1 MRKEFWKQTSRGR
14 PRDSYSYRDTR
25 SLEYLGIIAFRFKFD
40 LREFLQCIMEAYDQ
54 EESEIRQLSVTC
66 RQRTKDS
73 GVFLFTVG
81 QDVIA
86 QFSLSTRVFQ
96 AEKQLE
102 SYVRSISA
110 KKPSVRKVTNPKIE
124 DLEAGMK
131 NIDLKARVLDIP
143 RPNRVYTRLGTEAHV
158 TNALIADETGTIV
171 MSLWN
176 EQIGTV
182 SKHDVI
188 EIENGKVANY
198 RGKLQLRIGR
208 TGSLSVIKRTSSK
221 KGA

>member
-14 PRDSYSYRDTR
+14 PRDSYSYRDIR

-73 GVFLFTVG
+73 GVFLFTVE

-86 QFSLSTRVFQ
+86 QFLLSTRVFQ

-110 KKPSVRKVTNPKIE
+110 KKPPVRKVTKPKIE

-208 TGSLSVIKRTSSK
+208 TGSLSVIKRNSSK
-221 KGA
+221 IS